1 MLLYSRSMRTV
12 SGKEVIGIWLREQ
25 DVNRN
30 KVSHPLTGPDFY
42 RRVKFET
49 PVTHGD
55 GVDEAICG

>member
-12 SGKEVIGIWLREQ
+12 SGKEAIGIWLREQ

-30 KVSHPLTGPDFY
+30 KVSHPLTGPDFD

-49 PVTHGD
+49 LLPTVT
-55 GVDEAICG
+55 A